1 MNDLQI
7 LQILHGLPDEIAPLN
22 SPQFKGVPTA
32 PTADKSNASNQ
43 IATTQFVNEKVAS
56 DVKVVQQD
64 LDGVKEEMK
73 KFDGLDM
80 DDIKQEVKQQIEN
93 NLSNDIISSLSKE
106 SVRISYSDIGI
117 RQQNILKQVDSV
129 LEILDQLDGDNA
141 IAMATYK
148 ATLGDKKNTLIN
160 YYSTMNVAYE
170 AYIADTGTYA
180 DFSEKFNTWYSYTGE
195 VLVYL
200 QTILNKLNAYM
211 VGKKADATQKAIFD
225 LLTDNGRMQGIYYAD
240 VTLEDGTVER
250 QLFIN
255 GEYAQLKGTKVID
268 TAGNTTFAVGKDG
281 SLTINAT
288 SLKVT
293 GRPIE
298 TLVGEAM
305 SSSDVM
311 TEAVNQATQGITT
324 KIDQLTQSVD
334 DIEAGMENVSETV
347 KNAIKDDVITEAEFA
362 SLSSL
367 YNDICAREEAV
378 LKEINA
384 VLSLTNIENND
395 KTSLTNYRTSVKNS
409 FTDIETAYNTMTN
422 AIKITPEMFTTFDA
436 KVTNWNVYVGTAR
449 SFCQTVLNNITTR
462 LTSDKLANTRQAV
475 FNALTEN
482 GTIEGIFMAEDQLY
496 INGEYIQAKDIKAE
510 DSLIAE
516 SLTVKKINCSKAATM
531 LQSATSVRVNP
542 TSSEANDSNDFENG
556 AIFKT
561 LQGAINACPVCL
573 NGKSARIYLDADIT
587 ENIEIRG
594 KNGGTLYI
602 YLCSH
607 SINGTI
613 KIWDCTGVLIYGGSS
628 SSDTISVSERP
639 VITPYSMIEYDSYN
653 YTVLGIRTNYIYLK
667 DVNVY
672 GKVYNETSEKVYKTQ
687 NRNYCIASARGTT
700 LQICNVSVVHTD
712 NGCHAIRGGKIISQD
727 AGGYC
732 NRYGYYASYGGEINI
747 CRDTAIGGATKNYT
761 SYDNETITV
770 SNNVTFASSG
780 VSQVSTNI
788 KDSSTKVATS
798 QTLISD
804 YGYSYRTTGSYAGSW
819 SSEAVVRQG
828 KWSTSL
834 GMNKGFWFFGSDFD
848 EFVGKTITKV
858 TLTLT
863 RQAAGAYG
871 SGATATLKYH
881 EFTTKAKATAAIGS
895 STTGP
900 AVSSWSKSLSVKA
913 YSTAKTNT
921 FEITDSDL
929 LNAIS
934 KGTCKGFALYNTSGS
949 YQQYSGSLKVMITYK

>member
-324 KIDQLTQSVD
+324 QIDQLTQSVD

-395 KTSLTNYRTSVKNS
+395 KASLTNYRTSVKNS

-482 GTIEGIFMAEDQLY
+482 GTIQGLFMTEDQLY

-542 TSSEANDSNDFENG
+542 NSADADDSNDFENG
-556 AIFKT
+556 AVFKT

-573 NGKSARIYLDADIT
+573 NGKSARIYLDSNVT

-602 YLCSH
+602 YMCGH
-607 SINGTI
+607 SIFGTV
-613 KIWDCTGVLIYGGSS
+613 KVWDCTGVLIYGGSTHS
-628 SSDTISVSERP
+628 EDLSTSERP
-639 VITPYSMIEYDSYN
+639 VISPYSMIEWDSYY
-653 YTVLGIRTNYIYLK
+653 YTVLSIRTTFLYLK
-667 DVNVY
+667 NINIY
-672 GKVYNETSEKVYKTQ
+672 GKVASNDKVYTSNIK
-687 NRNYCIASARGTT
+687 NYSIGISRGGA
-700 LQICNVSVVHTD
+700 LHICNLGVVNSD

-732 NRYGYYASYGGEINI
+732 KRLAYYAAYGGEINI
-747 CRDTAIGGATKNYT
+747 CRDTAIGSPSPQYKA
-761 SYDNETITV
+761 YDNETITV
-770 SNNVTFASSG
+770 SNSVTFANSGISS
-780 VSQVSTNI
+780 VSSNI
-788 KDSSTKVATS
+788 KDSSTKVTTS
-798 QTLISD
+798 ETIISD

-871 SGATATLKYH
+871 SSTTATLKYH
-881 EFTTKAKATAAIGS
+881 NFTTKSKATAAIGS

-900 AVSSWSKSLSVKA
+900 SVSSWSKSLSVKA
-913 YSTAKTNT
+913 YSTSKTNT

>member
-43 IATTQFVNEKVAS
+43 IATTAFVDEKVHA
-56 DVKVVQQD
+56 DIEVVQTD

-80 DDIKQEVKQQIEN
+80 DQIKEEVKQQIEN
-93 NLSNDIISSLSKE
+93 NLSNDIIDSLSTQ
-106 SVRISYSDIGI
+106 SIRISYSDIGI
-117 RQQNILKQVDSV
+117 RQNNILKQIDT
-129 LEILDQLDGDNA
+129 ILDILNQLDGDNA
-141 IAMATYK
+141 VTMATYK
-148 ATLGDKKNTLIN
+148 ATLGDMKNTLIN

-170 AYIADTGTYA
+170 ACIAKTGTYA
-180 DFSEKFNTWYSYTGE
+180 DFSEKFNTWYSYTGD
-195 VLVYL
+195 VLAYM

-255 GEYAQLKGTKVID
+255 GEYAQLKGCKVKD
-268 TAGNTTFAVGKDG
+268 VANNTTFAIGKDG
-281 SLTINAT
+281 SVTINAT
-288 SLKVT
+288 SFKVT
-293 GRPIE
+293 GRSIE
-298 TLVGEAM
+298 TLVSESMA
-305 SSSDVM
+305 SSD
-311 TEAVNQATQGITT
+311 TITNAVNKATQGIRTE
-324 KIDQLTQSVD
+324 IDNLTQSVD
-334 DIEAGMENVSETV
+334 DIEAGMGNVSETV
-347 KNAIKDDVITEAEFA
+347 KDAIKDDIITEAEFS

-367 YNDICAREEAV
+367 YNDICARQTAV
-378 LKEINA
+378 IKEINA
-384 VLSLTNIENND
+384 VLSLTNIDNND
-395 KTSLTNYRTSVKNS
+395 KNSLTNYRTSVNNTFKS
-409 FTDIETAYNTMTN
+409 IQDSYNIMTN
-422 AIKITPEMFTTFDA
+422 AIKITPQMFIDFDRA
-436 KVTNWNVYVGTAR
+436 VTNWNTYVGTAR
-449 SFCQTVLNNITTR
+449 SFCQTVLNNITTK
-462 LTSDKLANTRQAV
+462 LTSDKLSNTRQAV

-482 GTIEGIFMAEDQLY
+482 GTIQGLFMSEDQLY

-516 SLTVKKINCSKAATM
+516 SLTVKKINCNKAATM
-531 LQSATSVRVNP
+531 LQAATSVRVNP
-542 TSSEANDSNDFENG
+542 NSYYADDANDFENG
-556 AIFKT
+556 AVFKT

-573 NGKSARIYLDADIT
+573 NGKSARIYLDASIT

-602 YLCSH
+602 YMCGN
-607 SINGTI
+607 SIYGTV
-613 KIWDCTGVLIYGGSS
+613 KIWDSTGVLIYGGSTN
-628 SSDTISVSERP
+628 SDSMSVSARP
-639 VITPYSMIEYDSYN
+639 VITPYSMIEYDSYY

-672 GKVYNETSEKVYKTQ
+672 GKVYNGTSEKVYKTQ

-780 VSQVSTNI
+780 VTQSSTNI

-798 QTLISD
+798 ETLISD
-804 YGYSYRTTGSYAGSW
+804 YGYSYRTTGTYAKSW
-819 SSEAVVRQG
+819 SSDGVVRQG

>member
-32 PTADKSNASNQ
+32 PTPDKSNASNQ
-43 IATTQFVNEKVAS
+43 IATTAFVNEKVHA
-56 DVKVVQQD
+56 DIEVVQTD

-80 DDIKQEVKQQIEN
+80 DQIKEEVKQQIEN
-93 NLSNDIISSLSKE
+93 NLSNDIIDSLSTQ
-106 SVRISYSDIGI
+106 SIRISYSDIGI
-117 RQQNILKQVDSV
+117 RQNNILKQIDT
-129 LEILDQLDGDNA
+129 ILDILNQLDGDNA
-141 IAMATYK
+141 VTMATYK
-148 ATLGDKKNTLIN
+148 ATLGDMKNTLIN

-170 AYIADTGTYA
+170 ACIAKTGTYA
-180 DFSEKFNTWYSYTGE
+180 DFSEKFNTWYSYTGD
-195 VLVYL
+195 VLAYM

-255 GEYAQLKGTKVID
+255 GEYAQLKGAKVID

-293 GRPIE
+293 GRSIE
-298 TLVGEAM
+298 TLVGESMA
-305 SSSDVM
+305 SSNVM

-482 GTIEGIFMAEDQLY
+482 GTIQGLFMTEDQLY

-542 TSSEANDSNDFENG
+542 NSADADDSNDFENG
-556 AIFKT
+556 AVFKT

-573 NGKSARIYLDADIT
+573 NGKSARIYLDSNVT

-602 YLCSH
+602 YMCGH
-607 SINGTI
+607 SIFGTV
-613 KIWDCTGVLIYGGSS
+613 KVWDCTGVLIYGGSTHS
-628 SSDTISVSERP
+628 EDLSTSERP
-639 VITPYSMIEYDSYN
+639 VISPYSMIEWDSYY
-653 YTVLGIRTNYIYLK
+653 YTVLSIRTTFLYLK
-667 DVNVY
+667 NINIY
-672 GKVYNETSEKVYKTQ
+672 GKVASNDKVYTSNIK
-687 NRNYCIASARGTT
+687 NYSIGISRGGA
-700 LQICNVSVVHTD
+700 LHICNLGVVNSD

-732 NRYGYYASYGGEINI
+732 KRLAYYAAYGGEINI
-747 CRDTAIGGATKNYT
+747 CRDTAIGSPSPQYKA
-761 SYDNETITV
+761 YDNETITV
-770 SNNVTFASSG
+770 SNSVTFANSGISS
-780 VSQVSTNI
+780 VSSNI

-798 QTLISD
+798 ETIISD

-871 SGATATLKYH
+871 SSATATLKYH
-881 EFTTKAKATAAIGS
+881 NFTTKSKATAAITSS
-895 STTGP
+895 STGP
-900 AVSSWSKSLSVKA
+900 SVSSWSKSLSVKA
-913 YSTAKTNT
+913 YSTSKANT

>member
-64 LDGVKEEMK
+64 LNGVKEEMK

-324 KIDQLTQSVD
+324 QIDQLTQSVD

-395 KTSLTNYRTSVKNS
+395 KASLTNYRTSVKNS

-482 GTIEGIFMAEDQLY
+482 GTIQGLFMTEDQLY

-542 TSSEANDSNDFENG
+542 NSTDADDSNDFENG
-556 AIFKT
+556 AVFKT

-573 NGKSARIYLDADIT
+573 NGKSARIYLDSNVT

-602 YLCSH
+602 YMCGH
-607 SINGTI
+607 SIFGTV
-613 KIWDCTGVLIYGGSS
+613 KVWDCTGVLIYGGSTHS
-628 SSDTISVSERP
+628 ENLSTSERP
-639 VITPYSMIEYDSYN
+639 VISPYSMIEWDSYY
-653 YTVLGIRTNYIYLK
+653 YTVLSIRTTFLYLK
-667 DVNVY
+667 NINIY
-672 GKVYNETSEKVYKTQ
+672 GKVASNDKVYTSNIK
-687 NRNYCIASARGTT
+687 NYSIGISRGGA
-700 LQICNVSVVHTD
+700 LHICNLGVVNSD

-732 NRYGYYASYGGEINI
+732 KRLAYYAAYGGEINI
-747 CRDTAIGGATKNYT
+747 CRDTAIGSPSPQYKA
-761 SYDNETITV
+761 YDNETITV
-770 SNNVTFASSG
+770 SNSVTFANSGISS
-780 VSQVSTNI
+780 VSSNI
-788 KDSSTKVATS
+788 KDSSTKVTTS
-798 QTLISD
+798 ETIISD

-871 SGATATLKYH
+871 SSATATLKYH
-881 EFTTKAKATAAIGS
+881 NFTTKSKATAAIGS

-900 AVSSWSKSLSVKA
+900 SVSSWSKSLSVKA
-913 YSTAKTNT
+913 YSTSKTNT

-949 YQQYSGSLKVMITYK
+949 YQQYSGSLKVIITYK